1 MAAKT
6 KHWNLRINEDE
17 DSLAVSDVATF
28 EWDQDAWDELS
39 KLLERPARVPE
50 GLAELF
56 SKPSVAE

>member
-6 KHWNLRINEDE
+6 KHWNLRVGDD
-17 DSLAVSDVATF
+17 DSLAVSDVPTF
-28 EWDQDAWDELS
+28 ELDQDAWDEFS

-56 SKPSVAE
+56 SKPSIAE